1 MLHRAVTFFA
11 IVCTLSNAEP
21 RRLLQAQFP
30 ASPSAPAGTVPIG
43 GGGAV
48 TPVMTFPPVIAF
60 IPTGAAGGAG
70 GPLQKLTCK
79 DPCVTSA
86 NCPSECA
93 QITKTIESPPNSFTL
108 ECSAMGSCAGSEIM
122 LDYPAGGVKKFVN
135 SIKVGAPY
143 ALYGSLVTINNN
155 QAQGIKV
162 VTIECQTTLGQG
174 NCAMASFVFNNAWF
188 GDLKCDEYI
197 GCGDGCTVTS
207 GGQPPVSCD
216 SVSTT

>member
-30 ASPSAPAGTVPIG
+30 ASPVAPAGTVPIG
-43 GGGAV
+43 GGAALP
-48 TPVMTFPPVIAF
+48 PVQTFPPIVAF

-93 QITKTIESPPNSFTL
+93 RITKTIESPPNSFTL
-108 ECSAMGSCAGSEIM
+108 ECSAMGACAGSTIM
-122 LDYPAGGVKKFVN
+122 IDYPAGGVKKFVN
-135 SIKVGAPY
+135 SIKVSAPY
-143 ALYGSLVTINNN
+143 ALYGSSVTINN
-155 QAQGIKV
+155 QQTQGIKV
-162 VTIECQTTLGQG
+162 VTIECDTG
-174 NCAMASFVFNNAWF
+174 NCAGASFVFNNAWF

-197 GCGDGCTVTS
+197 GCGAGCFVES
-207 GGQPPVSCD
+207 GGMPPVPCD

>member
-30 ASPSAPAGTVPIG
+30 ASPAAPAGTVPIG
-43 GGGAV
+43 GGAV
-48 TPVMTFPPVIAF
+48 LPVQTLPPIVAF
-60 IPTGAAGGAG
+60 IPTFAAGGTG

-93 QITKTIESPPNSFTL
+93 RITKTIESPPNSFTL
-108 ECSAMGSCAGSEIM
+108 ECSAMGACAGSTIM
-122 LDYPAGGVKKFVN
+122 IDYPAGGVKKFVN
-135 SIKVGAPY
+135 SIKVSAPY
-143 ALYGSLVTINNN
+143 ALYGSSVTINNR
-155 QAQGIKV
+155 QTQGIKV
-162 VTIECQTTLGQG
+162 VTIECDVG
-174 NCAMASFVFNNAWF
+174 NCAGASFVFINAWF

-197 GCGDGCTVTS
+197 GCGAGCFVES
-207 GGQPPVSCD
+207 GGMAPVPCD